1 MLVTKE
7 RYVFIVQ
14 TSFKER
20 AFQVQV
26 QFRFVLLQSPPPSK
40 TAIQKYV
47 LKYQE
52 DDTCLNL
59 NKTRQ

>member
-1 MLVTKE
+1 MFLSYKH
-7 RYVFIVQ
+7 
-14 TSFKER
+14 SFKER
-20 AFQVQV
+20 PFQVQV
-26 QFRFVLLQSPPPSK
+26 QFRFALLQSPPPSK

>member
-1 MLVTKE
+1 MFLSYKH
-7 RYVFIVQ
+7 
-14 TSFKER
+14 SFKER

-26 QFRFVLLQSPPPSK
+26 QFRFALLQSPPPS
-40 TAIQKYV
+40 TIAIQKYV